1 MPSCGRTIIAGVT
14 ILLANAP
21 TFAFEFPKIE
31 EYTTICMVTSN
42 DDLCEATKQQLK
54 QDWPKAIA
62 GSYEAQRNIAF
73 CLSSGC
79 DGAMTINPIDGCAWR
94 MVIQASPAKKQD
106 TEPQSYRQDCRLG
119 NADRRQALVK
129 AEGMYRAI
137 YKKQM
142 PIEKLLG
149 N

>member
-1 MPSCGRTIIAGVT
+1 VSYGRTIIAGVFSA
-14 ILLANAP
+14 LAYAP
-21 TFAFEFPKIE
+21 AFAFEFPKIE

-42 DDLCEATKQQLK
+42 EETCEATKQQLK
-54 QDWPKAIA
+54 QDWRKAIA

-79 DGAMTINPIDGCAWR
+79 DGAMTVNPIDGCAWR
-94 MVIQASPAKKQD
+94 MVIQASPAKKQN
-106 TEPQSYRQDCRLG
+106 TELRSYRQDCRLG
-119 NADRRQALVK
+119 NADRRQALAK
-129 AEGMYRAI
+129 AEDMYRSI